1 LTKRSKVI
9 LIRIKSDENGRSIAA
24 VLDHVGARPNS
35 YSQSEETVRR
45 FLRLI
50 NPATNSPLPPLMCPA
65 SHIAGPKSCRPLSA
79 KRQGGEDS
87 LAVEQFLRPADSV
100 SCDGSSMQRRLPRRF
115 DLLCSHLHS
124 TAQGGRAAR
133 KVPPWWRLLPEGVRH
148 PGGGGRACLWV
159 WLSPGAFQL
168 QVGGPG
174 VEGGDVQ
181 LPLQGHRGHHNLPAG
196 RSSLGSPVLP
206 MPLPTIGP
214 LP

>member
-1 LTKRSKVI
+1 
-9 LIRIKSDENGRSIAA
+9 
-24 VLDHVGARPNS
+24 
-35 YSQSEETVRR
+35 
-45 FLRLI
+45 
-50 NPATNSPLPPLMCPA
+50 M
-65 SHIAGPKSCRPLSA
+65 
-79 KRQGGEDS
+79 
-87 LAVEQFLRPADSV
+87 AVEQFLRPADAV

-133 KVPPWWRLLPEGVRH
+133 KVGFLNFFSLCLTLLMLQVPPWWRLLPEGVRH

-181 LPLQGHRGHHNLPAG
+181 LPLQGHCGHHSLPAG